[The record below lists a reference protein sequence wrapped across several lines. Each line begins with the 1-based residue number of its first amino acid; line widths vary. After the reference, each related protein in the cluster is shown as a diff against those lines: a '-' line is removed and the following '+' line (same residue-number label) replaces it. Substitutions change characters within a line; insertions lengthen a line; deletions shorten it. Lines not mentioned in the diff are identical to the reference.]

1 MGIFEKA
8 TKFAELAGEYVEN
21 EGKNQERLL
30 KSKIH
35 TFSDNQ
41 VLRAI
46 ECSKTQIAKDVA
58 YNEARRRNL
67 I

>member
-1 MGIFEKA
+1 MGFFEKT
-8 TKFAELAGEYVEN
+8 TKFAKVVGEYVEN
-21 EGKNQERLL
+21 EAENQERLL

-35 TFSDNQ
+35 TFSDDQ

-46 ECSKTQIAKDVA
+46 ECSKTKIAKDVA